1 MLVSS
6 FILSKLLS
14 TNKSNSIYVPYS
26 INFISKYVLSDC
38 SKKLEII
45 VIISVQ
51 LFTSLKKESF
61 PILIYDF
68 TLALYLEFMRKI

>member
-51 LFTSLKKESF
+51 
-61 PILIYDF
+61 I
-68 TLALYLEFMRKI
+68 LYLIFDYPHKHYTFKYFKV

>member
-1 MLVSS
+1 MFHIQL
-6 FILSKLLS
+6 I
-14 TNKSNSIYVPYS
+14 
-26 INFISKYVLSDC
+26 FISKYVLSDC

-61 PILIYDF
+61 PYIDQ
-68 TLALYLEFMRKI
+68 